1 MAPATDEV
9 ASFQR
14 RKGGTRYSPNGVTAR
29 SNTVLYLIIA
39 ALIIT
44 IGGGS
49 YWGYTKITGLE
60 NQFTA
65 AENKL
70 FSTLSTLTEVNEQ
83 LELTDQALNTS
94 DGSVQSK
101 LKLYDSEIRKLWGN
115 YKKQRKQISDNKKSV
130 DTAVA
135 NGKNLSKKLT
145 TATAQSKKA
154 DTSQA
159 LEVTRL
165 SQSVDDSVKKL
176 TLEIASL
183 RKQLKTQSAQKKPTD
198 LASVNQKIQS
208 NEEAIVA
215 IDSFRVQT
223 NRALDKLMKTVANLQ
238 KQLNANPA
246 P

>member
-14 RKGGTRYSPNGVTAR
+14 RKGGNRYSSSGTTAH
-29 SNTVLYLIIA
+29 SNTGLYLIIVVLIA
-39 ALIIT
+39 AL
-44 IGGGS
+44 GGGS
-49 YWGYTKITGLE
+49 YWGYTKITTLE
-60 NQFTA
+60 NQFTT
-65 AENKL
+65 AEGKL

-115 YKKQRKQISDNKKSV
+115 YKKQRKLISTNKKSI

-135 NGKNLSKKLT
+135 NGKNLSKKLA
-145 TATAQSKKA
+145 TATAQSNKA
-154 DTSQA
+154 DTTQELKVA
-159 LEVTRL
+159 ET
-165 SQSVDDSVKKL
+165 SQSVDKSVKEL
-176 TLEIASL
+176 TSEIAKL
-183 RKQLKTQSAQKKPTD
+183 RKQINTLSKQKKPTN
-198 LASVNQKIQS
+198 LTAVNQKIQS

-223 NRALDKLMKTVANLQ
+223 NRALDKLMKTVAKLE
-238 KQLNANPA
+238 KQLDASPT